1 MKACARKR
9 KGRAGGGKG
18 KGEGAEP
25 GAEQKALRG
34 PAVRE
39 AVLCQL
45 H

>member
-1 MKACARKR
+1 MKACASKR
-9 KGRAGGGKG
+9 KGRGEGGDGE
-18 KGEGAEP
+18 GEGAEP